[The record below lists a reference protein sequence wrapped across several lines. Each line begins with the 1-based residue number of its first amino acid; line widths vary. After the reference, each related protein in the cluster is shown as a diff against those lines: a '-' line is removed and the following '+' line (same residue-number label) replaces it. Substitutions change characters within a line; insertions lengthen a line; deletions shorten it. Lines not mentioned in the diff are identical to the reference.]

1 MTQGG
6 EVDRVRKGDKE
17 EGEWGGGGKRKKG
30 HKLDET
36 IQPNQGG
43 RKEEEGLGLYKK
55 EETSGGWATVL
66 CC

>member
-1 MTQGG
+1 MGG
-6 EVDRVRKGDKE
+6 E
-17 EGEWGGGGKRKKG
+17 GKRKKG

-43 RKEEEGLGLYKK
+43 RKEEEGLGLYK
-55 EETSGGWATVL
+55 EEKTSEGWVTVL